1 MLKTIEK
8 QLVELR
14 SMSDDEI
21 DRSDISESSQLAWDK
36 ATTSKFFRSHKTAVT
51 IDNDFGRMVY
61 E

>member
-1 MLKTIEK
+1 MLKTIEE

-21 DRSDISESSQLAWDK
+21 DQSDIPESSQLAWDK

-51 IDNDFGRMVY
+51 IDKD
-61 E
+61 